1 MPSTSSPETRIVE
14 ALVYRLTDVTPTVLL
29 GYTALGLDEELP
41 KPAILVQLESL
52 QEQGRQGSRVKM
64 QMNLNISVVIK
75 TNEESTYALMDLT
88 RSVRALFT
96 TGERWIPE
104 ARNTQ
109 FSETQFDI
117 APNHGQLSFADIQ
130 LTIDVIL

>member
-14 ALVYRLTDVTPTVLL
+14 ALVYRLTEVTPNVLL

-52 QEQGRQGSRVKM
+52 QERGRQGSRVKM
-64 QMNLNISVVIK
+64 QMSLNISVVIK
-75 TNEESTYALMDLT
+75 TNEESTYALLDLT
-88 RSVRALFT
+88 RSIRALFT
-96 TGERWIPE
+96 TEERWVPE

-109 FSETQFDI
+109 LSETQFDI

-130 LTIDVIL
+130 LTIDVIF

>member
-14 ALVYRLTDVTPTVLL
+14 ALVYRLTEVTPNVLL

-64 QMNLNISVVIK
+64 QMSLNISVVIK

-88 RSVRALFT
+88 RSIRELFI
-96 TGERWIPE
+96 TGERWVPE

-130 LTIDVIL
+130 LTIDVIF

>member
-14 ALVYRLTDVTPTVLL
+14 ALVYRLTEVTPNVLL

-52 QEQGRQGSRVKM
+52 KEQGRQGSRVKM
-64 QMNLNISVVIK
+64 QMSLNISVVIK
-75 TNEESTYALMDLT
+75 TNEESTYALLDLT
-88 RSVRALFT
+88 RSIRALFT
-96 TGERWIPE
+96 TGERWVPE

-109 FSETQFDI
+109 LSETQFDI

-130 LTIDVIL
+130 LTIDVIF

>member
-14 ALVYRLTDVTPTVLL
+14 ALVYRLTEVTPNVLL

-41 KPAILVQLESL
+41 KPAILVQLESH

-64 QMNLNISVVIK
+64 QMSLNISVVIK
-75 TNEESTYALMDLT
+75 TNEESTYALLDLT
-88 RSVRALFT
+88 RSIRALFT
-96 TGERWIPE
+96 TGELWVPE

-130 LTIDVIL
+130 LTIDVIF

>member
-14 ALVYRLTDVTPTVLL
+14 ALVYRLTEVTPNVLL

-64 QMNLNISVVIK
+64 QMSLNISVVIK
-75 TNEESTYALMDLT
+75 TNEESTYALLDLT
-88 RSVRALFT
+88 RSIRALFT
-96 TGERWIPE
+96 TGELWVPE

-130 LTIDVIL
+130 LTIDVIF

>member
-14 ALVYRLTDVTPTVLL
+14 ALVYRLTEVTPNVLL

-64 QMNLNISVVIK
+64 QMSLNISVVIK
-75 TNEESTYALMDLT
+75 TNEESTYALLDLT
-88 RSVRALFT
+88 RSIRALFT
-96 TGERWIPE
+96 TEERWVPE

-109 FSETQFDI
+109 LSETQFDI

-130 LTIDVIL
+130 LTIDVIF